1 MRCRGRLL
9 RLYHLLSKPFPK
21 SFVAKVAFLT
31 FAGMHVPAA
40 VVLSYLD
47 ATQGP
52 VWDGP
57 TVVRMISLTTM
68 IAMVFTVLAISA
80 VLRPVYRSGRTVA
93 QYASSRRVELL
104 PPGYRDEVGEL
115 MSNIN
120 ALMLDVGEELD
131 AATRQ
136 AETDPLTG
144 LLNRR
149 GFERAV
155 PADIVGAVLYIDVDH
170 FKAINDEWGHA
181 AGDAALVSVADA
193 LSAALRSRDVLARV
207 GGEEFAVF
215 LDEPVEARALDVAER
230 IRDRVRR
237 DVRVRGRPVTLS
249 IGLAVAEQ
257 PTGWLKVLE
266 AADSA
271 TYEAKAGG
279 RDQVRV
285 ALPARAA

>member
-1 MRCRGRLL
+1 M
-9 RLYHLLSKPFPK
+9 RLYHLLSKLCPT
-21 SFVAKVAFLT
+21 SFSAKVAFLA
-31 FAGMHVPAA
+31 FVGLQVPAA
-40 VVLSYLD
+40 AVLGYLD

-52 VWDGP
+52 AWDGA
-57 TVVRMISLTTM
+57 TAVRLIYLTGL
-68 IAMVFTVLAISA
+68 AALVFTVLAISA
-80 VLRPVYRSGRTVA
+80 LLRPVYRSGRTVA

-104 PPGYRDEVGEL
+104 PAGYRDEVGEL
-115 MSNIN
+115 MANVN
-120 ALMLDVGEELD
+120 ALMLNVGEELD

-155 PADIVGAVLYIDVDH
+155 PPDIVGAVLYIDVDH

-230 IRDRVRR
+230 IRDRVRQ

-249 IGLAVAEQ
+249 IGLAVAER
-257 PTGWLKVLE
+257 PTGWIEVLE
-266 AADSA
+266 AADTA
-271 TYEAKAGG
+271 TYEAKAAG

-285 ALPARAA
+285 ARPARAA